1 MLLTGTVDWLVL
13 LYFYHHQK
21 EVAVAAVV
29 VLLPLDESLNRLLV
43 RWFSFGE
50 RKSRKV
56 KPWLSPLGQGRA
68 TADPKKKKKQCNNIV
83 NPVPTYKQKN

>member
-21 EVAVAAVV
+21 EVAVAAAAV

-43 RWFSFGE
+43 RWFYFGE
-50 RKSRKV
+50 RKSIKV

-68 TADPKKKKKQCNNIV
+68 MADPKKKKTMQ
-83 NPVPTYKQKN
+83 